1 MRPTRTQTIITVAWV
16 LFWLLMTTTAVQEYW
31 RENDHGVWK
40 PILWETSS
48 AFTATLLILAQRH
61 FTRRYDHLIS
71 SPLR

>member
-1 MRPTRTQTIITVAWV
+1 
-16 LFWLLMTTTAVQEYW
+16 MTTTAVQEYW